1 MSQLND
7 FSGNFY
13 ITPEHPAGYGSILSS
28 PAVELADMVANGIYY
43 RELGDSD
50 VVLVNAG
57 DTKLISM
64 YKTLSNQRLMNSF
77 VFRCSNISGQ
87 TKVRLV
93 HRSLALSMPLEA
105 ALKSTGQNITISDDW
120 SNLTQINQQLAGNF
134 LQVWSSN

>member
-7 FSGNFY
+7 FSVNYF
-13 ITPEHPAGYGSILSS
+13 ITPDHPAGYGSLISG
-28 PAVELADMVANGIYY
+28 PGAQLADMVANGIYFS
-43 RELGDSD
+43 EIGDD

-57 DTKLISM
+57 DTKLISL

-87 TKVRLV
+87 IKVRLV

-105 ALKSTGQNITISDDW
+105 ALKSVGQNITVSDDW
-120 SNLTQINQQLAGNF
+120 SNLTQINQQLAPLF
-134 LQVWSSN
+134 LQVWSA